1 MYVERIVLRGLDAGL
16 LRSLALKY
24 LGAFEIRVYCDMKRR
39 WSAASVGEWQSVRIK
54 ESLLN

>member
-1 MYVERIVLRGLDAGL
+1 MHVESIILRGLDADL

-24 LGAFEIRVYCDMKRR
+24 LGAFETRVYRDMKRR

-54 ESLLN
+54 GSLLN